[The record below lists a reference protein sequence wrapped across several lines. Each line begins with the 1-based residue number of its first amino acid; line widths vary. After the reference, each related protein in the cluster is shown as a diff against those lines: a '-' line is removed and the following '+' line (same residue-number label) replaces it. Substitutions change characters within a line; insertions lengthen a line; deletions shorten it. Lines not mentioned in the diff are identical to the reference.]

1 MSPLGL
7 IGMDRR
13 DCGAYDP
20 TVVSTFVILR
30 DPCRISAAVLTL
42 PGVVTPDCITNCT
55 RKTGSLQ
62 REEVMNRALFS
73 RTFHPSIGDSIS
85 AQPHEEKRKR
95 QTKTQ
100 TQTQTQTKTQAKT
113 KTKRRTQARPRRHP
127 QEKASRY

>member
-7 IGMDRR
+7 IEMDRR

-55 RKTGSLQ
+55 RKTRSLQ

-95 QTKTQ
+95 QTKT
-100 TQTQTQTKTQAKT
+100 

>member
-13 DCGAYDP
+13 DRGAYDP

-55 RKTGSLQ
+55 RKTRSLQ

-95 QTKTQ
+95 QTKTKTQTQTKTKTKTQ
-100 TQTQTQTKTQAKT
+100 TQTQTQA
-113 KTKRRTQARPRRHP
+113 KTKRRTQARPRRH
-127 QEKASRY
+127 